1 MFLEALR
8 LEELQL
14 LGALVTP
21 VLAGAPD
28 QVAGGISL
36 AHTAI
41 FEDVDL
47 LAGAAADVTARE
59 PADGPARR
67 HIRATEV
74 QEMLLRLIGREQC
87 HPLLGQQSVAAGLDA
102 KQAFEGMD
110 ADTRAL
116 PLFVASPLELRVHR
130 LRHAPAVRE
139 AEL

>member
-21 VLAGAPD
+21 LLAGAPD

-36 AHTAI
+36 AYAAI

-59 PADGPARR
+59 PADGPARG

-74 QEMLLRLIGREQC
+74 QQMLLRLIGREQC
-87 HPLLGQQSVAAGLDA
+87 HPLLGQQSLAAGLDA
-102 KQAFEGMD
+102 K
-110 ADTRAL
+110 
-116 PLFVASPLELRVHR
+116 
-130 LRHAPAVRE
+130 
-139 AEL
+139 